1 MLIVVADIEPVLE
14 LMKVGLAADLF
25 RLEHEF
31 CALDLCVDGIWL
43 PSEAA
48 LFSGLGLRIEEL
60 DGAKVSEAVRI
71 VREHRE
77 LAVRDAMAIVLAESR
92 GASILSVNERIAK
105 IERVGCPTVV
115 SMAWIFDALEETVP
129 LQRMLPALK
138 LLVGKGNC
146 GLSDADTRRR
156 ISKLDH

>member
-1 MLIVVADIEPVLE
+1 MLIVIADIEPVLE
-14 LMKVGLAADLF
+14 LKKVGLAADLF
-25 RLEHEF
+25 RLKHEF
-31 CALDLCVDGIWL
+31 CAVDLSVDRSCH
-43 PSEAA
+43 PSEVAI
-48 LFSGLGLRIEEL
+48 LSGLGLTIEEL
-60 DGAKVSEAVRI
+60 DGAKVSEAVRV

-77 LAVRDAMAIVLAESR
+77 LAVRDAMAIILAESR

-105 IERVGCPTVV
+105 IERVGCPAIV

-138 LLVGKGNC
+138 LLVGRGNC

-156 ISKLDH
+156 LSKLDH